1 MNRKENKLPLVLPAE
16 GILEGIFHPVPR
28 RSIRTLRWRN
38 ETKHAFSLLELLVVI
53 AIIALLV
60 TLTTMGVSSVLQG
73 PSLTAGA
80 RAVSDALQLA
90 RGSAQSGGDATVVV
104 FRTSGQAAWRRL
116 AVFKARFST
125 TGTWDWNQIGPW
137 QTLKETAFVDPNYDP
152 ATESWTT
159 TPDGLANAQ
168 ANLPVTMPVAPLRDG
183 NNTLQI
189 GNDYRA
195 VAFGPGGGLLSKTGK
210 SVAIRLASGRGT
222 ETNIVIDG
230 GATPKNS
237 VLLVIEPITGRVK
250 EIRN

>member
-1 MNRKENKLPLVLPAE
+1 MVLPAK
-16 GILEGIFHPVPR
+16 GILDGMFLSSPSTR
-28 RSIRTLRWRN
+28 CIRTIRRRN
-38 ETKHAFSLLELLVVI
+38 GTKHAFSLLELLVVI

-80 RAVSDALQLA
+80 RTVSDALQLA
-90 RGSAQSGGDATVVV
+90 RGSAQSGGDATIVV

-116 AVFKARFST
+116 AVFKARSST
-125 TGTWDWNQIGPW
+125 TGTWEWNQIGPW
-137 QTLKETAFVDPNYDP
+137 QTLRESAFVDPNYD
-152 ATESWTT
+152 ATAETWTT
-159 TPDGLANAQ
+159 TPDGLASIQ
-168 ANLPVTMPVAPLRDG
+168 ADLAVTLPSTPLRDG
-183 NNTLQI
+183 NTTLQI
-189 GNDYRA
+189 GNDFRA
-195 VAFGPGGGLLSKTGK
+195 VAFGPGGGLLSTRGK